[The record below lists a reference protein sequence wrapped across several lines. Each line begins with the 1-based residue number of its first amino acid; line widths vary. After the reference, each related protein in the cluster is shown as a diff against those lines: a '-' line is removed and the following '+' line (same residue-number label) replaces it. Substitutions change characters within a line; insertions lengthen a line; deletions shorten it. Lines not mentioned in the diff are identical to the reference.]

1 MRRALLITIFLIL
14 AASAWAYVSPRLAAK
29 HFRDAAVAGDMTGL
43 NAVVDFPALREH
55 LKADLRAA
63 VAQRASK
70 NNRTGP
76 LGAVLGAELG
86 GAVSDALIERLVSP
100 SGIIRLARYGSV
112 DPSASS
118 VQVELLGMGYRD
130 LSDFGVTMGN
140 ARRRAQDM
148 VTFVFHRSGFS
159 WRLARLEIPS
169 LTKR

>member
-1 MRRALLITIFLIL
+1 
-14 AASAWAYVSPRLAAK
+14 
-29 HFRDAAVAGDMTGL
+29 
-43 NAVVDFPALREH
+43 
-55 LKADLRAA
+55 
-63 VAQRASK
+63 
-70 NNRTGP
+70 
-76 LGAVLGAELG
+76 
-86 GAVSDALIERLVSP
+86 LVSP